1 MARKTTA
8 NMPMTMKP
16 AAMPIRPATKASMM
30 GALTTKRAAKKPA
43 PKQGRR
49 K

>member
-1 MARKTTA
+1 VARKTTT
-8 NMPMTMKP
+8 NMPMTMKL
-16 AAMPIRPATKASMM
+16 AAMTMKPATMASMM
-30 GALTTKRAAKKPA
+30 GASTTKKAAKKPA